1 MELILYI
8 IGAILSTFIAMQMSK
23 EDLKLLSGK
32 YNYQLR
38 KSNIIAF
45 SSSVFIVLSVL
56 YDFLSIDFSFIFCI
70 TIISLL
76 FSIVWIWGMA
86 KINTH
91 HFIVVVTMILIPI
104 ITASFIFYVSR
115 IFCFTPFVL
124 LGVYYRNN
132 PFGNLFGKKFLIL
145 KNEDK
150 TLFSRKSTQIDTTI
164 KTEIQAEIPESL
176 PNFSYA
182 GYTISNQ
189 PKELPLINVI
199 DKGILPNTSIDV
211 LDSVQQL
218 INKVGQAGG
227 GCIYFPRGKYL
238 FNKNKREKKF
248 LQINYSN
255 ITLKGETDQN
265 GNPLSELINCNN
277 TLFGEKFP
285 WLSPFFITTGENIQ
299 RSNIFWGIQFKQK
312 KNIITRS
319 DSLADPGSDGKIL
332 SPTMITTITNNIPK
346 GERKI
351 KVKDAKK
358 LAGTKYIIIALF
370 NNSDGDLIRDILGTN
385 KLRSEWKTALR
396 AGDEIAPSY
405 QDLIEIENVDQE
417 NNLVYLKQP
426 LRRNIDLKYSPEIYS
441 VELLEN
447 ICITDLVIS
456 SKWNGLFRHHGFPI
470 YYSINQSQ
478 EMDYGWNGIN
488 MKRVANGKIHNIKF
502 KNLTNPLYVMDS
514 RNITVEDIIFTGHD
528 GHQGI
533 KVYEHACDN
542 LFRHIEFRCHYADML
557 GGEGNAYGN
566 VFTDIHYT
574 NPYFKPVDFDFH
586 GFSEGPMSPP
596 AYNLFELI
604 QGFRY
609 IKSAGALYNQPACAQ
624 FNTWWNI
631 QSEGEKKGSPLFISL
646 PYFPKKGIL
655 LKISALRHSFVK
667 CIQQKTINLSALK
680 KNYQTR
686 IQDMKNISIPPQQH
700 TELYTNSFIC
710 GYKTTASICHTH
722 KIHIYQFNQNIKPLS
737 LWQYQL
743 KNK

>member
-1 MELILYI
+1 MELLLYI
-8 IGAILSTFIAMQMSK
+8 IGAILSTFIAMQISK
-23 EDLKLLSGK
+23 EDLKLLSNK
-32 YNYQLR
+32 YNYKLR
-38 KSNIIAF
+38 KSNIITF
-45 SSSVFIVLSVL
+45 SSSIFIVLFIL
-56 YDFLSIDFSFIFCI
+56 YDFSSIDFSSIFYI
-70 TIISLL
+70 DIISFF

-86 KINTH
+86 KINTQY
-91 HFIVVVTMILIPI
+91 FIAVITMILIPI
-104 ITASFIFYVSR
+104 ITVSSIAYVSH
-115 IFCFTPFVL
+115 ILCFTPFVL
-124 LGVYYRNN
+124 FGLYYRNN
-132 PFGNLFGKKFLIL
+132 PFGNLFGKNFLIL

-150 TLFSRKSTQIDTTI
+150 TLFSNKSVQTDTT
-164 KTEIQAEIPESL
+164 IQAEIPESI

-182 GYTISNQ
+182 GCSTISNQ
-189 PKELPLINVI
+189 PQKLPLINVI
-199 DKGILPNTSIDV
+199 DKGILPNTNIDV
-211 LDSVQQL
+211 LDSIQQL
-218 INKVGQAGG
+218 IDKVGQAGG

-238 FNKNKREKKF
+238 FNKDKKEKKF

-255 ITLKGETDQN
+255 ITLKGETDQY

-332 SPTMITTITNNIPK
+332 SPSMITTITENATK
-346 GERKI
+346 GEQKI
-351 KVKDAKK
+351 KVKDTKK
-358 LAGTKYIIIALF
+358 LSDIKYIIIALF
-370 NNSDGDLIRDILGTN
+370 NNSDGDLIKDILGTN

-405 QDLIEIENVDQE
+405 QDLIEIEKVDQT

-426 LRRNIDLKYSPEIYS
+426 LRRDINLKYSPEIYA

-488 MKRVANGKIHNIKF
+488 MKRVAHGKIHNIKF

-533 KVYEHACDN
+533 KIYEHACDN
-542 LFRHIEFRCHYADML
+542 LFKHIEFRCHYADML

-631 QSEGEKKGSPLFISL
+631 QSEGEKKGNPLFISL

-667 CIQQKTINLSALK
+667 CIQQKTINPSALR
-680 KNYQTR
+680 KNYQAR

-700 TELYTNSFIC
+700 VELYTNSFIC
-710 GYKTTASICHTH
+710 GYKTTASICPTH

>member
-8 IGAILSTFIAMQMSK
+8 IGAILSTFIAMQISK
-23 EDLKLLSGK
+23 EDLKLLSNK
-32 YNYQLR
+32 YNYKLR
-38 KSNIIAF
+38 KSNIITF
-45 SSSVFIVLSVL
+45 SSSIFIVLFIL
-56 YDFLSIDFSFIFCI
+56 YDFSSIDFSSIFYI
-70 TIISLL
+70 DIISFF
-76 FSIVWIWGMA
+76 FSIVWVWGMA
-86 KINTH
+86 KINTQ
-91 HFIVVVTMILIPI
+91 HFIAVITMILIPI
-104 ITASFIFYVSR
+104 ITVSYIVYVSH
-115 IFCFTPFVL
+115 ILCFTPFVL
-124 LGVYYRNN
+124 FGLYYRNN
-132 PFGNLFGKKFLIL
+132 PFGNLFGKNFLIL

-150 TLFSRKSTQIDTTI
+150 TLFSNKSVQTDTT
-164 KTEIQAEIPESL
+164 IQAEIPESI

-182 GYTISNQ
+182 GCSTMSNQ
-189 PKELPLINVI
+189 PQKLPLINVI
-199 DKGILPNTSIDV
+199 DKGIIPNTNIDV

-218 INKVGQAGG
+218 IDKVGQTGG

-238 FNKNKREKKF
+238 FNKNKKEKKF

-332 SPTMITTITNNIPK
+332 SPSMITTITDNATK
-346 GERKI
+346 GEQKI

-358 LAGTKYIIIALF
+358 LSDIKYIIIALF
-370 NNSDGDLIRDILGTN
+370 NNSNGDLIRDILGTN
-385 KLRSEWKTALR
+385 TLRSEWKTALR

-405 QDLIEIENVDQE
+405 QDLIEIEKVDQA
-417 NNLVYLKQP
+417 NNLIHLKQP
-426 LRRNIDLKYSPEIYS
+426 LRRDIDLKYSPEIYA

-488 MKRVANGKIHNIKF
+488 MKRVAHGKIHNIKF

-533 KVYEHACDN
+533 KIYEHACDN
-542 LFRHIEFRCHYADML
+542 LFKHIEFRCHYADML

-667 CIQQKTINLSALK
+667 CIQQKTINPSALR
-680 KNYQTR
+680 KNYQAR

-700 TELYTNSFIC
+700 VELYTNSFIC
-710 GYKTTASICHTH
+710 GYKTTASICPTH

>member
-8 IGAILSTFIAMQMSK
+8 IGAILSTFIAMQISK
-23 EDLKLLSGK
+23 EDLKLLSNK
-32 YNYQLR
+32 YNYKLR
-38 KSNIIAF
+38 KSNIITF
-45 SSSVFIVLSVL
+45 SSSIFIVLFVL
-56 YDFLSIDFSFIFCI
+56 YDFSSIDFSFIFYI
-70 TIISLL
+70 NIISFF
-76 FSIVWIWGMA
+76 FSIVWVWGMA
-86 KINTH
+86 KINTQ
-91 HFIVVVTMILIPI
+91 HFIAVITMILIPI
-104 ITASFIFYVSR
+104 ITVSYIVYVSH
-115 IFCFTPFVL
+115 ILCFTPFVL
-124 LGVYYRNN
+124 FGLYYRNN
-132 PFGNLFGKKFLIL
+132 PFGNLFGKNFLIL

-150 TLFSRKSTQIDTTI
+150 TLFSNKSVQTDTT
-164 KTEIQAEIPESL
+164 IQAEIPESI

-182 GYTISNQ
+182 GCSTMSNQ
-189 PKELPLINVI
+189 PQKLPLINVI
-199 DKGILPNTSIDV
+199 DKGIIPNTNIDV

-218 INKVGQAGG
+218 IDKVGQTGG

-238 FNKNKREKKF
+238 FNKNKKEKKF

-332 SPTMITTITNNIPK
+332 SPSMITTITDNATK
-346 GERKI
+346 GEQKI

-358 LAGTKYIIIALF
+358 LSDIKYIIIALF
-370 NNSDGDLIRDILGTN
+370 NNSNGDLIRDILGTN
-385 KLRSEWKTALR
+385 TLRSEWKTALR

-405 QDLIEIENVDQE
+405 QDLIEIEKVDQA
-417 NNLVYLKQP
+417 NNLIHLKQP
-426 LRRNIDLKYSPEIYS
+426 LRRDIDLKYSPEIYA

-488 MKRVANGKIHNIKF
+488 MKRVAHGKIHNIKF

-533 KVYEHACDN
+533 KIYEHACDN
-542 LFRHIEFRCHYADML
+542 LFKHIEFRCHYADML

-667 CIQQKTINLSALK
+667 CIQQKTINISALR